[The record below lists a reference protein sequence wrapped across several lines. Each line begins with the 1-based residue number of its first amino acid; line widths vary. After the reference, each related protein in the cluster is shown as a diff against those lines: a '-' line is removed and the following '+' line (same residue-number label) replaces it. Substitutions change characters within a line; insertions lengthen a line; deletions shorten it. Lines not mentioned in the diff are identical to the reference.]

1 MFQGRGEGGGLY
13 NVFPKKSAFW
23 PQPFFY
29 KDTKRTIK
37 LVVTKFW
44 VMQYSPQEKR
54 VFEIE
59 GENYKKKWDGVKVRQ

>member
-1 MFQGRGEGGGLY
+1 MCFREGGEGGYTTCFQKNLHFGP
-13 NVFPKKSAFW
+13 NN
-23 PQPFFY
+23 FFY